1 MTLLPWVGCA
11 RPGAPDCRATRSD
24 HRSRPYVNAQLEFD
38 VSVEIPRGTRN
49 KYEIDHKTGRI
60 RLDRRLYTSMVYPTD
75 YGYIEDT
82 LGEDGDPLDAL
93 VLLTDSVIP
102 GAIVESRA
110 IGVFKMVDE
119 AGGDDKILAV
129 PAGDPRWDAYQDI
142 DDVEPFLLK
151 EIGHFFETYKA
162 LEPGKSVEEGSH
174 WVGAAEAQKVVGEAI
189 ARAQAEGF
197 STARWVVPSH

>member
-1 MTLLPWVGCA
+1 MST
-11 RPGAPDCRATRSD
+11 DNS
-24 HRSRPYVNAQLEFD
+24 AQLEFD

-197 STARWVVPSH
+197 STARWVVPGH

>member
-1 MTLLPWVGCA
+1 
-11 RPGAPDCRATRSD
+11 
-24 HRSRPYVNAQLEFD
+24 
-38 VSVEIPRGTRN
+38 
-49 KYEIDHKTGRI
+49 
-60 RLDRRLYTSMVYPTD
+60 MVYPTD

>member
-1 MTLLPWVGCA
+1 MST
-11 RPGAPDCRATRSD
+11 DS
-24 HRSRPYVNAQLEFD
+24 QLEFD

-60 RLDRRLYTSMVYPTD
+60 RLDRRLFTSMVYPTD
-75 YGYIEDT
+75 YGYIENT

-119 AGGDDKILAV
+119 AGGDDKILTV
-129 PAGDPRWDAYQDI
+129 PAGDPRWDAYNDI

-151 EIGHFFETYKA
+151 EIQHFFETYKA

>member
-1 MTLLPWVGCA
+1 MST
-11 RPGAPDCRATRSD
+11 DNS
-24 HRSRPYVNAQLEFD
+24 AQLEFD

>member
-1 MTLLPWVGCA
+1 MST
-11 RPGAPDCRATRSD
+11 DNS
-24 HRSRPYVNAQLEFD
+24 AQLEFD

-60 RLDRRLYTSMVYPTD
+60 RLDRRLFTSMVYPTD

-102 GAIVESRA
+102 GAIVEARA

-119 AGGDDKILAV
+119 AGGDDKILTV
-129 PAGDPRWDAYQDI
+129 PAGDPRWDAINDI
-142 DDVEPFLLK
+142 EDVEPFLLK
-151 EIGHFFETYKA
+151 EIAHFFENYKA

-189 ARAQAEGF
+189 ARAEAEGF
-197 STARWVVPSH
+197 STARWVVPGH

>member
-1 MTLLPWVGCA
+1 MSTDSS
-11 RPGAPDCRATRSD
+11 AP
-24 HRSRPYVNAQLEFD
+24 LEFD
-38 VSVEIPRGTRN
+38 VSIEIPRGTRN

-82 LGEDGDPLDAL
+82 LGEDGDPLDAM

-102 GAIVESRA
+102 GCVVEARA

-119 AGGDDKILAV
+119 AGGDDKILCV
-129 PAGDPRWDAYQDI
+129 LAGDHRFEAVRDI

-151 EIGHFFETYKA
+151 EIGHFFDTYKA

-174 WVGAAEAQKVVGEAI
+174 WVGAAEANAVVQQAI
-189 ARAQAEGF
+189 ARGKDAGF
-197 STARWVVPSH
+197 STARWTLPGH